1 MKKLL
6 LAAVLAAISC
16 TASADFVQDKKMS
29 APVGFAVP
37 FEHKESVVLGLLTA
51 ELQFPYGDEPV
62 QIINGPNGPECEK
75 GQLMI
80 APDRRLS
87 CSQGNIF
94 VLGLKKLLPEPK

>member
-6 LAAVLAAISC
+6 LAAVLVAVSC

-29 APVGFAVP
+29 APIGLAVP
-37 FEHKESVVLGLLTA
+37 FEHKDALFFGLLVA
-51 ELQFPYGDEPV
+51 DIQFPYGDEPV
-62 QIINGPNGPECEK
+62 RIINGPNGPECEK

-80 APDRRLS
+80 APGRRLS
-87 CSQGNIF
+87 CSQGNIL